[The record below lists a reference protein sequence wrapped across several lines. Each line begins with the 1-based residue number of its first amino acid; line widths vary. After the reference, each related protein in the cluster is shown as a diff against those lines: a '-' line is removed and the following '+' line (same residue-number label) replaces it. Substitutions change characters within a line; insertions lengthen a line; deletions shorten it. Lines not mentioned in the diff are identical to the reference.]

1 MGRDLIDRPTRTR
14 SRGHI
19 KRHPRSPLW
28 RLRLWQIILGVG
40 AVAIIGRLFYLQ
52 VHKAPELVQ
61 RAQVQ
66 RQQHNMLMH
75 RGAITDRRGL
85 PLAIDTTRYDVYVH
99 VDALKKTPDESAKI
113 LADILK
119 KPQEKVLKLLTGGY
133 TVVTLGRHLDR
144 ETVDQLQALNWAGVD
159 IVPRAF
165 RQYPEGNLAGHIL
178 GYVDPDAKGQGGV
191 EQAEQSMLTDTGAIP
206 KPQLDG
212 HGHTILMPSK
222 QPSWDIT
229 PPLGRH
235 VELTIDNYL
244 QHMAEKELFA
254 MCKHSH
260 AQRGTVVLTDP
271 TNGEILAWA
280 NYPSFDPNRYNKYA
294 YETMKNW
301 SMVDVYQPGSTFKIL
316 TVSSGLETGAITPNW
331 TFYDAGSMSIGNRTI
346 HNHDGGHGLLN
357 LKGLFIHSSNI
368 ASAKIGLLMTPK
380 QFHDKLSDFGLGH
393 RTGVGLPGESAG
405 LLTPAKYWKPIDQ
418 ATTGF
423 GQGAIAV
430 TPLQLAAGVGAV
442 ANNGVWVQP
451 HLIRRVYDPG
461 TGVTE
466 KWYEPNK
473 RRVISPDI
481 SKLVC
486 SLLADNIYEGTQI
499 AGQIPGYRVAGK
511 TGTAQKV
518 TASGRGYIAGATIAS
533 FIGFLPAKNP
543 QLLCLAVI
551 DSPQTD
557 GRWGNTVA
565 GPVFNAVALEAA
577 RYLNIPPDSVV
588 SPEKGPLAPGEKRIP
603 AVVAPSTKY
612 AAELGNPAADSEH
625 DSASQTH

>member
-1 MGRDLIDRPTRTR
+1 ML
-14 SRGHI
+14 
-19 KRHPRSPLW
+19 
-28 RLRLWQIILGVG
+28 LGLG
-40 AVAIIGRLFYLQ
+40 GVAIICRLFYLQ

-61 RAQVQ
+61 RAEVQ

-85 PLAIDTTRYDVYVH
+85 PLAIDTTRYDIYVH
-99 VDALKKTPDESAKI
+99 VGLLKKTPDESAQI
-113 LADILK
+113 LANILK
-119 KPQEKVLKLLTGGY
+119 QPQEKILKLLTSGY
-133 TVVTLGRHLDR
+133 PVITLQRHLDR
-144 ETVDQLQALNWAGVD
+144 ETVDALQALNWPGVD
-159 IVPRAF
+159 IVPKAF
-165 RQYPEGNLAGHIL
+165 RQYPEGRLAGHLL
-178 GYVDPDAKGQGGV
+178 GYIDPDARGQGGI
-191 EQAEQSMLTDTGAIP
+191 EQAEQHMLTDTGAIP

-212 HGHTILMPSK
+212 HGHTILMQSK

-260 AQRGTVVLTDP
+260 ALRGAVILTDP
-271 TNGEILAWA
+271 TSGEILAWA
-280 NYPSFDPNRYNKYA
+280 NYPSFDPNKYNKYA

-316 TVSSGLETGAITPNW
+316 TVASGLETGAITPNW
-331 TFYDAGSMSIGNRTI
+331 TFYDAGSMTIGNRTI

-368 ASAKIGLLMTPK
+368 ASAKIGLLMTPA
-380 QFHDKLSDFGLGH
+380 QFYGKLREFGFGQK
-393 RTGVGLPGESAG
+393 TGVDLPGESRG
-405 LLTPAKYWKPIDQ
+405 LLTPAKYWTPIDQ

-430 TPLQLAAGVGAV
+430 TPLQMAAGVGAV
-442 ANNGVWVQP
+442 ANGGIWVQP
-451 HLIRRVYDPG
+451 HLIRRIYDPR

-466 KWYEPNK
+466 KWMEPVK
-473 RRVISPDI
+473 RRVISAEI
-481 SKLVC
+481 AKLEC
-486 SLLADNIYEGTQI
+486 GLLADNIYEGTQI

-533 FIGFLPAKNP
+533 FVGFLPAKNP
-543 QLLCLAVI
+543 QLLCIAVI
-551 DSPQTD
+551 DTPQTD

-565 GPVFNAVALEAA
+565 GPVFNAVAMEAA
-577 RYLNIPPDSVV
+577 RYLNIPPDAPIPSD
-588 SPEKGPLAPGEKRIP
+588 KGPLPKGEKRIP
-603 AVVAPSTKY
+603 PVVAPSVKY
-612 AAELGNPAADSEH
+612 AAELGNQGQDS
-625 DSASQTH
+625 DKSSASETH